1 MSDHFWWYLS
11 RSTGIVALVLLVLS
25 FTWGILLSTRA
36 LREVDRP
43 AWLLATHSW
52 LSGTSLAMVVIH
64 VISLMLDEWVRFT
77 VRDVLVPGSA
87 TWQGASRTAEIG
99 TAIGVYGFYLLLLVQ
114 MTSLFRKRISRRV
127 WLGIHRASF
136 PLVFGLLLHAGWA
149 GTDTSNRVYQAGA
162 IVMAMTAGA
171 ASVIRVIS
179 PSRAKRQTA

>member
-1 MSDHFWWYLS
+1 MNDHFWWYLS

-36 LREVDRP
+36 LRGVDRP

-52 LSGTSLAMVVIH
+52 LSGTALAMVIVHI
-64 VISLMLDEWVRFT
+64 VSLMLDSWVKFSL
-77 VRDVLVPGSA
+77 RDVLVPGAA
-87 TWQGASRTAEIG
+87 TWQGATRTAEIG
-99 TAIGVYGFYLLLLVQ
+99 TAVGVVGFYVFLLVQ
-114 MTSLFRKRISRRV
+114 LTSLFRKQIPRAV

-162 IVMAMTAGA
+162 IMMAMIVAA
-171 ASVIRVIS
+171 ASVIRVIT
-179 PSRAKRQTA
+179 PARAKRQTA

>member
-1 MSDHFWWYLS
+1 MTDHFWWYLS

-36 LREVDRP
+36 LRGVDRP

-52 LSGTSLAMVVIH
+52 LSGTALAMVVVHI
-64 VISLMLDEWVRFT
+64 VSLMLDSWVKFSL
-77 VRDVLVPGSA
+77 RDVLVPGAA
-87 TWQGASRTAEIG
+87 TWQGATRTAEIG
-99 TAIGVYGFYLLLLVQ
+99 TAVGVVGFYVFLLVQ
-114 MTSLFRKRISRRV
+114 LTSLFRKQIPRAV

-162 IVMAMTAGA
+162 IMMAMIVAT
-171 ASVIRVIS
+171 ASVIRVIT
-179 PSRAKRQTA
+179 PARAKRQTA